1 MRDGDFSAS
10 ARRYVFFGLSARLN
24 ANSCT
29 GRDGLLKGKQFSIL
43 YIRNRDT
50 RDGRDVLLVGMQFS
64 ETNFSY

>member
-24 ANSCT
+24 ANSYT
-29 GRDGLLKGKQFSIL
+29 GSDGLLKGKQFSIL

-50 RDGRDVLLVGMQFS
+50 AVIDSFQK
-64 ETNFSY
+64 